1 MYTDSQCIEDEENEF
16 EQFYKNKSNFST
28 FNYRKI
34 ENNESKTIEDK
45 SWINI
50 EEEDKIHMPRKTIS
64 KQESHANIKNIQHP
78 KATIS

>member
-1 MYTDSQCIEDEENEF
+1 LYTDSQCIEDEENEF

-45 SWINI
+45 S
-50 EEEDKIHMPRKTIS
+50 
-64 KQESHANIKNIQHP
+64 
-78 KATIS
+78 